1 MKKLVL
7 PILLAITMSF
17 VITSAAW
24 AGGGQKAAE
33 LSKQCQE
40 ALKKTPN
47 QEAANLCNEG
57 DTLIKQGKNEEATAK
72 LKAGLEK
79 LGVKVGTPKTMPK
92 K

>member
-7 PILLAITMSF
+7 PILLATTVSF

-24 AGGGQKAAE
+24 AGGGQQAAE

-40 ALKKTPN
+40 ALKKNPN
-47 QEAANLCNEG
+47 EEAATLCSEG
-57 DTLIKQGKNEEATAK
+57 DTLIKEGKNEEATDK
-72 LKAGLEK
+72 LTAGLEK

-92 K
+92 